1 MSNNL
6 QKLAKDLRAFA
17 KRCKDIKYTRALL
30 FVFLLTGLL
39 SMAAPADNVE
49 TARKDL
55 NTSITDMKKLF
66 KEAKQEN
73 NKLMKGSNLELIQL
87 MEQGD
92 QVVKT
97 PWLSWQYGMNYFY
110 NSWTGTYKGRGD
122 KTPNQKYE
130 RFSSSKFAAYS
141 GGKYGTTDLNSK
153 VIEPIS
159 AVPVDAAVK
168 PKDIDKQPPT
178 FTVAGADGGFPN
190 FETRTVPSIS
200 RIDIST
206 PAAISTF
213 TPPELGFVGS
223 GFWQGNNIGTRFN
236 GGGIST
242 SVYIENY
249 TNYDTDGI
257 FKITMEANDETVN
270 WTGKMTATSTEDPT
284 KNITMSP
291 SGTYTGP
298 TSGPIQSRLNAF
310 INELR
315 DHDATIGGTYIFE
328 NKGTRQKTF
337 LSHNPA
343 GVNTTDGMTTGRTAT
358 FTGNLNL
365 ISSSS
370 GLTVGVEHQLW
381 DKQNNDNGYSVFNN
395 NGIIT
400 LSSGDEIVGIMID
413 SENYNIQGAQ
423 KKNNNQTKNT
433 GKIIINSTES
443 IGMDFGFYGDY
454 PYLPVDVTLGDIEV
468 NGTKNYGFRMRNH
481 VPSGGDNSYYDDVT
495 VSGGGSGKT
504 ITVKGEKNVGIA
516 IGQSLSS
523 GVTEKHTRITSGSLA
538 GPYTESGNLNYER
551 LGENPLSNFFGTNVK
566 LSGVE
571 GVGIL
576 RMSGYSINNTNDFI
590 FFDNF
595 TDGNGAAQIGNIG
608 TFDIHNL
615 ANTTYIDGVTTKIR
629 HGATNNV
636 LLRTDAYGI
645 QNQGTIT
652 INGSNGGYVT
662 YQDPGNPNKT
672 IEVAAGNI
680 VMLANGAGQKV
691 VNYGA
696 INQTNT
702 GLKNTVGL
710 VANAGGEAKNSV
722 LIAADANNAANHNRR
737 TKNDT
742 ARTNDMIGKIEMAG
756 AGSIGMYITSG
767 SKGETSGEIKLT
779 SADGRNAG
787 IFNAGTTTVT
797 GAVLTAGTADGKI
810 ETTGKNSVGLFN
822 ENGGTANIKLD
833 NGGAT
838 ALNVSIIGNDG
849 ASGIYAKGGTVTADD
864 SKNAITNPTST
875 KGELKIKV
883 ADTGTTKGVGVYAEG
898 NAAITLKH
906 SDIDVDNG
914 TGEGGGGIYALGT
927 SNVNVDGATVKY
939 TGEGYAFYTENSGA
953 IDARNSKVTL
963 SGKAVGF
970 NVDGATGYTSN
981 VNLNNA
987 TIDIN
992 SDDVVLLG
1000 VKNPTSL
1007 NLSNF
1012 DTTLL
1017 AGSGLNLGNIGGTS
1031 SDYKIA
1037 VLDGINNGK
1046 SFKIDQVLDKSEAV
1060 IPTPISTATQS
1071 YKYVRNLLL
1080 QRSIIDVNADVKAEL
1095 SSSDATAMKSPNG
1108 AVVGLYVTSTAA
1120 ANNNSETGIN
1130 VNNVTITSDRTDA
1143 GAGAIGLY
1151 TNYGKIN
1158 ISNGSTLNIET
1169 NTSNTINDKA
1179 VGAYVVNGSE
1189 IDNKG
1194 TINVGGKKSIGLL
1207 GLSYRQDSSGN
1218 VVGNEFGNGD
1228 EGRIKVNNDGNLVL
1242 DGEGAKGILVYN
1254 NSSKAP
1260 LTYTNNSGI
1269 TVPLPT
1275 NITPV
1280 AVNTATNDSNGIITL
1295 TGEKAVGIYAD
1306 EAIATNKGIIDL
1318 QGTKG
1323 QIGLYGTTTSGI
1335 AGRDS
1340 VLINA
1345 NGGTIKV
1352 GNSTLS
1358 ANTDIP
1364 NIGIFTES
1372 NNQVTNDGTIT
1383 VGDNS
1388 YGIYAK
1394 NIRETGNSK
1403 LTVNQNGVGIFAI
1416 GEAGTP
1422 GNVVID
1428 NGAKITVN
1436 NGIPKKESVGV
1447 FTGGNN
1453 TVNVTD
1459 NGSIMD
1465 LKNSTFGF
1473 VLKAPGTFV
1482 NSNTGTVKLSNDAV
1496 YVYTDNSA
1504 SNITNNAT
1512 LTTTGDRNYGLY
1524 GNGTMVN
1531 NGVID
1536 FSTGNGNVGMY
1547 ATTGGIGTNFGTI
1560 KVGASN
1566 TAAKE
1571 FGVGMA
1577 TGYYNETT
1585 DTVSNQG
1592 TVINR
1597 GTIEVSKPNTM
1608 GMYAVGTGS
1617 KAINYGN
1624 INLSGNETVGMYID
1638 RGAVGENW
1646 GTIQTTAGGLKSVKG
1661 VYVANGGYIKNY
1673 GTINIAA
1680 SDLKSAGIWTDNADH
1695 AEDKANGVNPVTGV
1709 TQTGTL
1715 TPAMRVATAS
1725 DMKDMGGRTIKV
1737 PPRVTAPIV
1746 TDVNGSEIPIYQVDT
1761 NVATPSPAVVTVTS
1775 PTGITSINIPSS
1787 DFMNFPSASEATSL
1801 GMYVDTSGVN
1811 YTNPIQGIN
1820 NLTGLT
1826 DINLFFGTEA
1836 SRYTTAKAIEVGDNI
1851 LKPYNDALSGV
1862 VTAGT
1867 TLNVTSA
1874 SLTWMAQPTKNAATG
1889 LLDKVYLVK
1898 VPYTMFA
1905 KKGDT
1910 QTLNF
1915 LTGLEQKY
1923 GAEGLGTKEKS
1934 VLDKI
1939 SNLNGGEG
1947 HILAQA
1953 FDEMKGHQYSSI
1965 QQRTKV
1971 TGDILSKEFNYLQKE
1986 WRNPSKD
1993 NNKIKVFG
2001 HGGEYNTDTAGV
2013 VDYRNNAYGVA
2024 YVHENETVK
2033 LGNSSGWY
2041 AGAVTNRF
2049 DFKDLGKSRETQ
2061 TMVKAGLFKTIS
2073 PSNDHNGSL
2082 TWTIAGEA
2090 FASINNMKRR
2100 YWIVDETFEAKSD
2113 YSTYGVALK
2122 NEIGKDF
2129 RTSARTSIR
2138 PYGALSMEYGRYS
2151 NIKEKGPM
2159 ALELQ
2164 GNDYFSVQPELGVSF
2179 NYTQP
2184 VGVKSQ
2190 FTASLT
2196 AAYTN
2201 ELGKVNDVRNKARL
2215 KGTTADYYELRGDKE
2230 DRKGN
2235 GKVDLNIGFD
2245 NTRFGVTF
2253 NAGYDTKGSNVRGGL
2268 GFRVIY

>member
-55 NTSITDMKKLF
+55 NTSITDIKKLF
-66 KEAKQEN
+66 REAKQEN

-92 QVVKT
+92 HVVKT
-97 PWLSWQYGMNYFY
+97 PWSSWQYGMNYFY

-178 FTVAGADGGFPN
+178 FTVAGADGGFPS

-200 RIDIST
+200 KIEIGT

-213 TPPELGFVGS
+213 TPPALDFVGS
-223 GFWQGNNIGTRFN
+223 GFWQGSNIGTRFN

-257 FKITMEANDETVN
+257 FRITMEADNETVN

-481 VPSGGDNSYYDDVT
+481 GPSGGDDSYYDDVT
-495 VSGGGSGKT
+495 VSGGGSRKT

-576 RMSGYSINNTNDFI
+576 RMSGYSANNTNDFI

-595 TDGNGAAQIGNIG
+595 TDSNSTAQTGNIG
-608 TFDIHNL
+608 TFDIDN
-615 ANTTYIDGVTTKIR
+615 ASDSTYYDGTILKTR
-629 HGATNNV
+629 HGAVNNV
-636 LLRTDAYGI
+636 LLRTDKYGM

-652 INGSNGGYVT
+652 INGSKGGYVT
-662 YQDPGNPNKT
+662 YLNPSNPAET

-691 VNYGA
+691 INYGA
-696 INQTNT
+696 INQTST

-722 LIAADANNAANHNRR
+722 LIAADANNVANHNRR

-883 ADTGTTKGVGVYAEG
+883 ADTGTAKGVGVYAEG

-939 TGEGYAFYTENSGA
+939 TGEGYAFYTGNSGA

-1017 AGSGLNLGNIGGTS
+1017 AGSGLNLGSIGGTS

-1228 EGRIKVNNDGNLVL
+1228 EGRIKVNNDGNIVL

-1260 LTYTNNSGI
+1260 LTYTNSSGI

-1275 NITPV
+1275 NMTPV

-1358 ANTDIP
+1358 ANTDVP

-1394 NIRETGNSK
+1394 NIRETGNSN

-1436 NGIPKKESVGV
+1436 NGISTKESVGV

-1473 VLKAPGTFV
+1473 VLKAPSTFV
-1482 NSNTGTVKLSNDAV
+1482 NSNTGTVKLANDSV

-1597 GTIEVSKPNTM
+1597 GTIEVTNPNTM
-1608 GMYAVGTGS
+1608 GMYAVGAGS

-1624 INLSGNETVGMYID
+1624 INLSVDETVGMYID

-1646 GTIQTTAGGLKSVKG
+1646 GTIQTAASGLTKVKG

-1680 SDLKSAGIWTDNADH
+1680 SDSKSAGIWTDKAENAEEH
-1695 AEDKANGVNPVTGV
+1695 ATGVNPTTGGS
-1709 TQTGTL
+1709 QTGTS
-1715 TPAMRVATAS
+1715 TPAMKVATAS

-1737 PPRVTAPIV
+1737 PPRVTSPTV
-1746 TDVNGSEIPIYQVDT
+1746 TDVNGSIIPIYQVDT
-1761 NVATPSPAVVTVTS
+1761 NAATPSPASAIVTS
-1775 PTGITSINIPSS
+1775 ASGITSIDLSAG
-1787 DFMNFPSASEATSL
+1787 NFLSYPSASEASSL

-1826 DINLFFGTEA
+1826 DIDLFFGTEA
-1836 SRYTTAKAIEVGDNI
+1836 SRYTTATAIEVGDNI

-1905 KKGDT
+1905 QKGDT
-1910 QTLNF
+1910 QTYNF
-1915 LTGLEQKY
+1915 LVGLEQRY
-1923 GAEGLGTKEKS
+1923 GVEGLGTKEKS

-2113 YSTYGVALK
+2113 YTTYGVALK